1 MSPYLRARSERL
13 RWLRSSPTWSQLPKM
28 GTGIGPGGSLK
39 RLPRS
44 LEIKIARRV
53 VKKRDRRSFSKRR
66 RSWWLCMGDGVG
78 IHVDVVV
85 KELAS

>member
-28 GTGIGPGGSLK
+28 GRGIGPGGSLK

-44 LEIKIARRV
+44 LEMKIARRM
-53 VKKRDRRSFSKRR
+53 VKKRDRRSFSKKR
-66 RSWWLCMGDGVG
+66 RSMVVVGDGGG
-78 IHVDVVV
+78 IHVVV
-85 KELAS
+85 KELVS